1 MNSVDN
7 NIFQELEDSLK
18 GEVYTDK
25 IRRYMHSTDGSIFRI
40 EPACVVYPKDSSDV
54 RKVVEF
60 SNKHGIPIHG
70 RGAGS
75 GLCGA
80 AIGKG
85 IVLDFCK
92 YMNRLLSYE
101 RISENEAIFTCEP
114 GYRYGELEKY
124 LKENKTGMWFPPS
137 PSSGEYATFGGMYG
151 TNAGGSYSVKYG
163 NVADYLVDAEV
174 VFSDGSISLL
184 SDIENTRVSDLAPNY
199 KEIFDTIDSNKAMI
213 EKSYPPIICNVAGYD
228 LRKAT
233 STSGLRLHKILGG
246 SEGTLGISTK
256 LSFKVIRQKPF
267 NSLVIAYFNNKTDSS
282 LAAQIGLKYD
292 PAGIE
297 IMDKSLLSLAVTH
310 EPSLEGKIPMDIDNV
325 LMFEFEGESYDE
337 VKDMAFETLEKIKSE
352 GLSDRVYTAMNEE
365 EKAQFWAVRKAAVPI
380 LYLLRG
386 KKKILALVEDAAVP
400 TDKLV
405 EYFDGLNEIFS
416 AHNVQFVS
424 YGHIAK
430 GLLHNR
436 PLLDLKD
443 GKDVDLLQPIAD
455 DVFDL
460 VYKLNGTI
468 SGEHGD
474 GRLRSCYIHK
484 QYSNELYSL
493 FLKVKNILDPDNI
506 FNPDIKTSEDPAQ
519 MAKHLR
525 YGPEYGAQDTEI
537 NKQQLV
543 WDEDFILEAEK
554 CHGCSKCT
562 TVTTATRMCPI
573 YKATRDESAAPKAK
587 ANILRGLLSGAISD
601 KSMYEEA
608 FQYVMN
614 RCVNCGSCAI
624 ECPSKVNIPKLA
636 LEAKSRYALK
646 YGVPIEAKVE
656 TNLALAAKLTHKFS
670 PLTDLVMKPKFT
682 RKIMEL
688 TTGITANREFVKFPT
703 KNLSERIDREEGSG
717 EKTALYFTGCYAE
730 HMKPEVGESTIS
742 VLKKL
747 GYKIITPKQFCCG
760 IPHLSKGMADKARKQ
775 IKKNIDAWG
784 KLIDEVDVIV
794 TACSSCALSLT
805 KEWLYYQNDEMTEK
819 IKNKTKFVME
829 LIDPLLNNQEIFN
842 DTKFSVAYH
851 KPCHMRLMK
860 DNTSTVRAMER
871 NKNIS
876 VDALDSGCC
885 GMAGSWGMSAK
896 NYDLSIKIGSQLSE
910 KLTESDAAIGVTE
923 CPTCTLQMQH
933 LGNKPIMHPIEV
945 LDKCLRK

>member
-1 MNSVDN
+1 MSSVDK
-7 NIFQELEDSLK
+7 NIFDELENSIK
-18 GEVYTDK
+18 GEIYTDK
-25 IRRYMHSTDGSIFRI
+25 VRRYMHSTDGSYFRI
-40 EPACVVYPKDSSDV
+40 EPSCIVYPKDSSDV
-54 RKVVEF
+54 QKVVEF
-60 SNKHGIPIHG
+60 ANKYGLSVHG

-80 AIGKG
+80 AIGRG
-85 IVLDFCK
+85 IVIDFCK
-92 YMNRLLSYE
+92 YMNKLISYE

-124 LKENKTGMWFPPS
+124 LKKNKTGMWFPPS

-184 SDIENTRVSDLAPNY
+184 SDIENTNLSDLKSNF
-199 KEIFDTIDSNKAMI
+199 KEIYDIVDANKEMI

-233 STSGLRLHKILGG
+233 TPTTLRLHKILGG

-256 LSFKVIRQKPF
+256 LTFKVIKQKPF
-267 NSLVIAYFNNKTDSS
+267 NSLVIAYFDNKTNSS
-282 LAAQIGLKYD
+282 LAAQIGLKFD

-310 EPSLEGKIPMDIDNV
+310 EPSLEGKIPTDIDNV
-325 LMFEFEGESYDE
+325 LMFEFEGDSFDE
-337 VKDMAFETLEKIKSE
+337 VKAMANETLEKIKSE

-405 EYFDGLNEIFS
+405 EYFNGLNEIFS
-416 AHNVQFVS
+416 NYKVDFVS

-443 GKDVDLLQPIAD
+443 PHDVGLLQPIAD

-460 VYKLNGTI
+460 VYRLNGTI

-484 QYSNELYSL
+484 QYNSDLYSL
-493 FLKVKNILDPDNI
+493 FIKVKNILDPENI

-525 YGPEYGAQDTEI
+525 YGVDYGAQDPEV
-537 NKQQLV
+537 NKQLV
-543 WDEDFILEAEK
+543 WNEDFILEAEK

-601 KSMYEEA
+601 KAMYEET

-614 RCVNCGSCAI
+614 RCVNCGSCSI

-636 LEAKSRYALK
+636 LEAKSRYANK
-646 YGVPIEAKVE
+646 FGVPLEAKIE

-670 PLTDLVMKPKFT
+670 PVTSVIMKPKFT
-682 RKIMEL
+682 RKLMEI
-688 TTGITANREFVKFPT
+688 TTGITGKREFVNFPT
-703 KNLSERIDREEGSG
+703 KSLSERINEVEGSG
-717 EKTALYFTGCYAE
+717 NSKKALYFTGCYAE
-730 HMKPEVGESTIS
+730 HMKPEVGESTVS
-742 VLKKL
+742 VLNKL
-747 GYKIITPKQFCCG
+747 GYEVITPKQFCCG
-760 IPHLSKGMADKARKQ
+760 IPHLSKGMAKAAREQ
-775 IKKNIDAWG
+775 IKKNINSWG
-784 KLIDEVDVIV
+784 KLIEEVDVIV

-829 LIDPLLNNQEIFN
+829 LIDPLLENSDLFN

-851 KPCHMRLMK
+851 QPCHMRLMK
-860 DNTSTVRAMER
+860 DSKSTIRALQK
-871 NKNIS
+871 NKNVT
-876 VDALDSGCC
+876 VDNLDSGCC

-896 NYDLSIKIGSQLSE
+896 NYDLSVKIGGQLNE

-923 CPTCTLQMQH
+923 CPTCTMQMEH
-933 LGNKPIMHPIEV
+933 LSNKPVMHPIEV
-945 LDKCLRK
+945 VDKCLKK